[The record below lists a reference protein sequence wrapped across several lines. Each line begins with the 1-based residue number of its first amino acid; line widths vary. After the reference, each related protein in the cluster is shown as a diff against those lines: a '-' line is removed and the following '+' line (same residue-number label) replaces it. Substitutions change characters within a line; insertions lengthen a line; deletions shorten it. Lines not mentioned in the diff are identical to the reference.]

1 MEKEDRIRYKGHL
14 SLCEIDLPGQKAICN
29 GRVLIIG
36 AGGLGSP
43 VCLYL
48 AAAGVGKIGIVD
60 ADKVSLS
67 NLQRQII
74 HHTADLGQLKTKSA
88 ADKIHSLNPGVEVVT
103 YNCFLDKDNGVE
115 MVKDYDIVVDCTDS
129 LCSRRSVADVCELAG
144 KPYVFGSVSRFQGM
158 LFTHTQGKSTYSDF
172 FSSETEDEAEPKGCA
187 ETGILNAV
195 VGVVGSLQAVEVLK
209 FLSGTGDLLTDRLL
223 VIDTL
228 TMDVN
233 VLDMSRSE
241 VPGV

>member
-1 MEKEDRIRYKGHL
+1 MEKDEKIRYKGHL

-29 GRVLIIG
+29 GKVLVVG

-67 NLQRQII
+67 NLQRQIV
-74 HHTADLGQLKTKSA
+74 HFTSDVGKLKTQSA
-88 ADKIHSLNPGVEVVT
+88 AEKLGMINPGVEVAT
-103 YNCFLDKDNGVE
+103 YNFFMDKENGVDLLR
-115 MVKDYDIVVDCTDS
+115 DYDIVVDCTDS
-129 LCSRRSVADVCELAG
+129 LCSRRIVADVCELSG
-144 KPYVFGSVSRFQGM
+144 RPYVFGSVSRFQGM
-158 LFTHTQGKSTYSDF
+158 LFTYIPGKSGYSDF
-172 FSSETEDEAEPKGCA
+172 FTDADEETDASKGCA

-209 FLSGTGDLLTDRLL
+209 YLTGVGDMLTDKLL
-223 VIDTL
+223 VIDAL
-228 TMDVN
+228 TMEFN
-233 VLDMSRSE
+233 VLEIEPSE
-241 VPGV
+241 IPGV